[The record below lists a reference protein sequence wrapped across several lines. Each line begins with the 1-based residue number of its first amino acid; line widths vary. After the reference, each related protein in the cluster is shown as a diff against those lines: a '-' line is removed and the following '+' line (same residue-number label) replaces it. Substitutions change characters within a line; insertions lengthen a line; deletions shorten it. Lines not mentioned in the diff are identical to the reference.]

1 MQFLFVCTITHTRSV
16 ICVHRLNATLV
27 LYTALLTHTAVVA
40 CSYRVR
46 ISSSMQH
53 TDCSK
58 TLVFTDEADMHTTAV
73 ALPNVSL
80 YS

>member
-1 MQFLFVCTITHTRSV
+1 M
-16 ICVHRLNATLV
+16 